1 MFGAFQISCSAA
13 QGNCEMMKFH
23 ITLLESAFMEPFLF
37 SPQMAALVKDYLLGI
52 ALSFLLVV

>member
-1 MFGAFQISCSAA
+1 MSCSAA
-13 QGNCEMMKFH
+13 QGNCEMIKFH

-37 SPQMAALVKDYLLGI
+37 SPQTAALVKDYLLGI